1 MLSAAEL
8 AQIRTDA
15 AAAALDMPCT
25 IQRKTITK
33 DTLGQATE
41 TWATIATVNAG
52 LTQPSQQLLQNYNF
66 MIESLSAWQ
75 VKLPYGTS
83 VQPQDHLL
91 ITGAYSQQTLNVQV
105 ILEPRSYA
113 ALTTVIA
120 SELKP

>member
-1 MLSAAEL
+1 MLDAAEL

-15 AAAALDMPCT
+15 AAAALDMSCV

-52 LTQPSQQLLQNYNF
+52 MTQPTAGQLQNYNF
-66 MIESLSAWQ
+66 MIEDLAAWQ
-75 VKLPYGTS
+75 VKLPYGTP